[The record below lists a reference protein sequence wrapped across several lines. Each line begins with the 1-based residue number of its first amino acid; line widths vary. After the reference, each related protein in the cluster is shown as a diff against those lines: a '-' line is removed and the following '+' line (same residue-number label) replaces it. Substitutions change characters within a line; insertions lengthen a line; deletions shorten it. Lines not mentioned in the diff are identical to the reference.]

1 MLFPVYQSLWMR
13 NGDPVSLPVC
23 LLLALTHNTGWCP
36 VASYTWSI
44 GEPGWTNNG
53 PVEIALLDELL
64 LGLFI
69 LIFLFHQQREDDV
82 PEDDRDPAFALTDP
96 PGGEADQA
104 GDPTRLHR
112 IKDIPGADRTES
124 RRTRVS

>member
-1 MLFPVYQSLWMR
+1 MP
-13 NGDPVSLPVC
+13 N
-23 LLLALTHNTGWCP
+23 
-36 VASYTWSI
+36 
-44 GEPGWTNNG
+44 
-53 PVEIALLDELL
+53 ELL

-82 PEDDRDPAFALTDP
+82 PEDDRDPTFTITDP

-104 GDPTRLHR
+104 GDPKRLHR

-124 RRTRVS
+124 RRARVS

>member
-1 MLFPVYQSLWMR
+1 MNDARLQGKLQTRFHPV
-13 NGDPVSLPVC
+13 VSC
-23 LLLALTHNTGWCP
+23 AR
-36 VASYTWSI
+36 SI

-53 PVEIALLDELL
+53 PVEGALPNELL
-64 LGLFI
+64 LNLFI

-82 PEDDRDPAFALTDP
+82 PEDDRYPAFAVTDP

-104 GDPTRLHR
+104 GDIVFLHR